1 MACPRRTSWVW
12 IVFAAVVGAM
22 LITAATFVAVRL
34 AAAPPRPTIA
44 ISVPDTLVVGPSGAP
59 TIPVP
64 TRGSFALATSVDG
77 TVATR
82 DPSGVHPIGSVAK
95 AMTAL
100 VVLAAHPITAG
111 ASGPSVTMSSADVLL
126 YRQAVAEGG
135 SNIRVRAG
143 EVLTE
148 RDLLLALLLPSAD
161 NIAETLAVWVSG
173 NRSTFITRLNATAA
187 TMGMEQ
193 THFADPSGL
202 SAGTVSTAADLLLL
216 ARAVIA
222 NAALA
227 GLVETRQATLP
238 GGTLLRNLD
247 ILIGA
252 QPGWL
257 GIKTG
262 WTGAAGGCLVF
273 AADMS
278 YGAGRV
284 VTVWG
289 AVLGQPPL
297 TSGDPAHPELG
308 EAFASALGAAVAA
321 LHQYAAV
328 DVAGNSPDISGSIST
343 RWGASALLVVA
354 NHGPDVVV
362 VRAGSVMQLRVS
374 VVASRAPIASGE
386 VVARVI
392 GVLNVG
398 TSVTWN
404 VVSGDAIAAPS
415 PWWKLFSA

>member
-1 MACPRRTSWVW
+1 V
-12 IVFAAVVGAM
+12 
-22 LITAATFVAVRL
+22 
-34 AAAPPRPTIA
+34 
-44 ISVPDTLVVGPSGAP
+44 
-59 TIPVP
+59 
-64 TRGSFALATSVDG
+64 
-77 TVATR
+77 
-82 DPSGVHPIGSVAK
+82 
-95 AMTAL
+95 
-100 VVLAAHPITAG
+100 
-111 ASGPSVTMSSADVLL
+111 
-126 YRQAVAEGG
+126 
-135 SNIRVRAG
+135 
-143 EVLTE
+143 
-148 RDLLLALLLPSAD
+148 
-161 NIAETLAVWVSG
+161 
-173 NRSTFITRLNATAA
+173 
-187 TMGMEQ
+187 
-193 THFADPSGL
+193 
-202 SAGTVSTAADLLLL
+202 LL
-216 ARAVIA
+216 ARAVVA

-247 ILIGA
+247 ILIGT

-308 EAFASALGAAVAA
+308 EAFVSARGAAVAA
-321 LHQYAAV
+321 LNQYAAV
-328 DVAGNSPDISGSIST
+328 DVAGTSPDVSGSIST

-354 NHGPDVVV
+354 KHGPDVVV

-374 VVASRAPIASGE
+374 VVASRAPIASGG

-398 TSVTWN
+398 TSVTWD
-404 VVSGDAIAAPS
+404 VVSSNAIATPS